1 MKLSNKAKEELSD
14 IFSSFKECQQFIKS
28 NDIEVCSKTLPN
40 ALSFFDKDHNGI
52 TPINKSIGSKLQYMD
67 NAIER
72 LSYFILNNT
81 KRG

>member
-14 IFSSFKECQQFIKS
+14 IFSSLKECQQFIKN
-28 NDIEVCSKTLPN
+28 NDIEVCSRTLPN
-40 ALSFFDKDHNGI
+40 ATSFYNTEHTGI

-72 LSYFILNNT
+72 LSHFIVDNT
-81 KRG
+81 NRG